1 MTNKLQPK
9 EGVRNSRL
17 LRTVALVL
25 RVAMGCVFIFS
36 GVVKGLDPYGTVI
49 KIGEYLHAM
58 GIEWLGPLAGVAC
71 VALVSLE
78 VALGVALVV
87 GAWPR
92 VVAPVVLAFNVFY
105 TALTLWLAVAN
116 PIGDCGC
123 FGDVVVLTNWQTFW
137 KNVALA
143 VALAVVWAVLRREKG
158 ARWSLAATLGAGVLM
173 ALVAAYSLACLP
185 LVEKFPFGE
194 GVDLRALVVAE
205 PAEQEQ
211 SGGVVCRNVATGEV
225 ETFDLNDPA
234 WWDESVWEF
243 VKMEGADEAT
253 DDRVVV
259 TGRDFVLTDGQGD
272 LTADVLEFEGTTRMV
287 CVQLVD
293 RVKAEWWSRVAE
305 EIDYALG
312 RGERVVVVTA
322 SEIGHATEVLS
333 RAGVDVVNVEVCNM
347 DITTLQ
353 VFLRAPSGVVVLKDG
368 VIVEKRRI

>member
-1 MTNKLQPK
+1 MTCKLQPK

-17 LRTVALVL
+17 LRIVALVL
-25 RVAMGCVFIFS
+25 RVAVGCVFIFS

-92 VVAPVVLAFNVFY
+92 LVAPVVLAFNVFY
-105 TALTLWLAVAN
+105 MALTLWLAVAN

-143 VALAVVWAVLRREKG
+143 VASAVVWAVLRREKG
-158 ARWSLAATLGAGVLM
+158 ARWSLWTTLCALVLTAGV
-173 ALVAAYSLACLP
+173 ATYSLACLP

-253 DDRVVV
+253 DDRVAV

-333 RAGVDVVNVEVCNM
+333 RVGVDVVNVEVCNM

>member
-1 MTNKLQPK
+1 MTCKCPTCERML
-9 EGVRNSRL
+9 NSRL
-17 LRTVALVL
+17 LRIVALVL
-25 RVAMGCVFIFS
+25 RVAVGCVFIFS
-36 GVVKGLDPYGTVI
+36 GVVKGVDPYCTVI

-58 GIEWLGPLAGVAC
+58 GIEWLGPLSGVAC

-143 VALAVVWAVLRREKG
+143 VASAVVWAVLRRDKG
-158 ARWSLAATLGAGVLM
+158 ARWSLATSLGAGVLM
-173 ALVAAYSLACLP
+173 ALVAIYSLCKLP
-185 LVEKFPFGE
+185 LIEKFPFGE
-194 GVDLRALVVAE
+194 GVDLRSLVVE
-205 PAEQEQ
+205 KPSEQPQ
-211 SGGVVCRNVATGEV
+211 DGGVVCRNVATGEV
-225 ETFDLNDPA
+225 ETFDLNDPT

-243 VKMEGADEAT
+243 VAMEGAESGD
-253 DDRVVV
+253 DDRVAV
-259 TGRDFVLTDGQGD
+259 TGRDFVLSDEQGD

-333 RAGVDVVNVEVCNM
+333 RVGVDVVNVEVCNM

-353 VFLRAPSGVVVLKDG
+353 VFLRAPSGVAVLKDG
-368 VIVEKRRI
+368 VIVKKRRI

>member
-1 MTNKLQPK
+1 MTYNRQPK
-9 EGVRNSRL
+9 EAMTSYRL
-17 LRTVALVL
+17 LRIAALVL
-25 RVAMGCVFIFS
+25 RVAVGCVFIFS

-58 GIEWLGPLAGVAC
+58 GIEWLSPLAGVAC
-71 VALVSLE
+71 VALVSVE

-87 GAWPR
+87 GAWPKI
-92 VVAPVVLAFNVFY
+92 VASIVLVFNLFY
-105 TALTLWLAVAN
+105 TVLTLWLAVAN

-123 FGDVVVLTNWQTFW
+123 FGDVVVLSNWQTFW
-137 KNVALA
+137 KNVALL
-143 VALAVVWAVLRREKG
+143 VASAVVWVVLRGDRG
-158 ARWSLAATLGAGVLM
+158 AKWTLWTSLGAGVLT
-173 ALVAAYSLACLP
+173 ALVATYSLCELP
-185 LVEKFPFGE
+185 LIEKFPFGE
-194 GVDLRALVVAE
+194 GVDLRALVMEE
-205 PAEQEQ
+205 PSEQEQ

-243 VKMEGADEAT
+243 VKMEGASEPS
-253 DDRVVV
+253 DDRVAV
-259 TGRDFVLTDGQGD
+259 TGRDFVLSDEQGD

-305 EIDYALG
+305 DIDYALG

-333 RAGVDVVNVEVCNM
+333 RVGVDVVNVEVCNM

-353 VFLRAPSGVVVLKDG
+353 VFLRAPSGVVVMKDG

>member
-1 MTNKLQPK
+1 MTCTLQPK
-9 EGVRNSRL
+9 EDVRNSRL
-17 LRTVALVL
+17 LRIVALVL
-25 RVAMGCVFIFS
+25 RVAVGCVFIFS

-78 VALGVALVV
+78 VALGVALTV

-143 VALAVVWAVLRREKG
+143 VASAVVWAVWRRDRG

-173 ALVAAYSLACLP
+173 ALMATYSLACLP
-185 LVEKFPFGE
+185 LIEKFPFGE
-194 GVDLRALVVAE
+194 GVDLRALVMTE
-205 PAEQEQ
+205 PTEQEQ

-225 ETFDLNDPA
+225 ENFDLNDPT

-243 VKMEGADEAT
+243 VAMEGASEPT
-253 DDRVVV
+253 DDRVAV
-259 TGRDFVLTDGQGD
+259 TGRDFVLSDEQGD
-272 LTADVLEFEGTTRMV
+272 LTADVLEFEGTTRLV
-287 CVQLVD
+287 CVQLVE
-293 RVKAEWWSRVAE
+293 RVKASAWSRVAE
-305 EIDYALG
+305 DIDAALG

-322 SEIGHATEVLS
+322 SEIGHATEMLS
-333 RAGVDVVNVEVCNM
+333 RVGVDVVGVEVCNM

-353 VFLRAPSGVVVLKDG
+353 VFLRAPLGVVVLKDG

>member
-1 MTNKLQPK
+1 MTCNCQTCERVL
-9 EGVRNSRL
+9 NSRL
-17 LRTVALVL
+17 LRIVALVL
-25 RVAMGCVFIFS
+25 RAAVGCVFVFS

-58 GIEWLGPLAGVAC
+58 GIEWLGPLSGVAC

-92 VVAPVVLAFNVFY
+92 VVAPVALAFNVFY

-137 KNVALA
+137 KNVALT
-143 VALAVVWAVLRREKG
+143 VASAVVWAVLRRDKG

-173 ALVAAYSLACLP
+173 ALVAIYSLCELP
-185 LVEKFPFGE
+185 LIEKFPFGE
-194 GVDLRALVVAE
+194 GVDLRSLVVE
-205 PAEQEQ
+205 KPSEQPQ
-211 SGGVVCRNVATGEV
+211 DGGVVCRNVATGEV
-225 ETFDLNDPA
+225 ETFDLNDPT

-243 VKMEGADEAT
+243 VAMEGAESGD
-253 DDRVVV
+253 DDRVAV
-259 TGRDFVLTDGQGD
+259 TGRDFVLSDEQGD
-272 LTADVLEFEGTTRMV
+272 LTADVLEYEGTTRFV
-287 CVQLVD
+287 CLQLVE
-293 RVKAEWWSRVAE
+293 RVKAADWSRVAE
-305 EIDYALG
+305 EIDYAIG

-322 SEIGHATEVLS
+322 SEIGHTTEVLS
-333 RAGVDVVNVEVCNM
+333 RMGVDVVNVEVCNM

-368 VIVEKRRI
+368 VVVEKTRI

>member
-1 MTNKLQPK
+1 MTYNRQPK
-9 EGVRNSRL
+9 EAMKSYRL
-17 LRTVALVL
+17 LRIAALVL
-25 RVAMGCVFIFS
+25 RVAVGCVFVFS

-49 KIGEYLHAM
+49 KIGEYLHAL
-58 GIEWLGPLAGVAC
+58 GIEWLSPLAGVAC
-71 VALVSLE
+71 VALVSVE

-87 GAWPR
+87 GAWPKI
-92 VVAPVVLAFNVFY
+92 VASIVLVFNLFY
-105 TALTLWLAVAN
+105 TLLTLWLAVAN

-123 FGDVVVLTNWQTFW
+123 FGDVVVLSNWQTFW
-137 KNVALA
+137 KNVALL
-143 VALAVVWAVLRREKG
+143 VASAVVWGVLRGDRG
-158 ARWSLAATLGAGVLM
+158 AKWTLWTSLGAGVLT
-173 ALVAAYSLACLP
+173 ALVATYSLACLP

-243 VKMEGADEAT
+243 VKMEGASEPS
-253 DDRVVV
+253 DDRVAV
-259 TGRDFVLTDGQGD
+259 TGRDFVLSDEQGD

-305 EIDYALG
+305 DIDYALG

-353 VFLRAPSGVVVLKDG
+353 VFLRAPSGVVVMKDG

>member
-9 EGVRNSRL
+9 EVIKLPRL
-17 LRTVALVL
+17 LRTVAFVL
-25 RVAMGCVFIFS
+25 RVAVGCVFIFS

-87 GAWPR
+87 GAWPKI
-92 VVAPVVLAFNVFY
+92 VASIVLVFNLFY
-105 TALTLWLAVAN
+105 TVLTLWLAVAN

-123 FGDVVVLTNWQTFW
+123 FGDVVVLSNWQTFW
-137 KNVALA
+137 KNVALL
-143 VALAVVWAVLRREKG
+143 VASAVVWAVWRRDRG

-173 ALVAAYSLACLP
+173 ALVATYSLACLP

-243 VKMEGADEAT
+243 VKMEGSDEAT
-253 DDRVVV
+253 DDRVAV

-305 EIDYALG
+305 DIDDALG

-333 RAGVDVVNVEVCNM
+333 RVGVDVVNVEVCNM

>member
-1 MTNKLQPK
+1 MTYNRQPK
-9 EGVRNSRL
+9 EAMKSYRL
-17 LRTVALVL
+17 LRIAALVL
-25 RVAMGCVFIFS
+25 RVAVGCVFVFS

-49 KIGEYLHAM
+49 KIGEYLHAL
-58 GIEWLGPLAGVAC
+58 GIEWLSPLAGVAC

-87 GAWPR
+87 GAWPKI
-92 VVAPVVLAFNVFY
+92 VASIVLVFNLFY
-105 TALTLWLAVAN
+105 TVLTLWLAVAN

-123 FGDVVVLTNWQTFW
+123 FGDVVVLSNWQTFW
-137 KNVALA
+137 KNVALL
-143 VALAVVWAVLRREKG
+143 VASAVVWVVLRGDRG
-158 ARWSLAATLGAGVLM
+158 AKWTLWTSLGAGVLT
-173 ALVAAYSLACLP
+173 ALVATYSLACLP

-194 GVDLRALVVAE
+194 GVDLRALVMEE
-205 PAEQEQ
+205 PSEQQ
-211 SGGVVCRNVATGEV
+211 QGGGVVCRNVATGEV

-243 VKMEGADEAT
+243 VKMEGASEPS
-253 DDRVVV
+253 DDRVAV
-259 TGRDFVLTDGQGD
+259 TGRDFVLSDEQGD

-305 EIDYALG
+305 DIDYALG

-333 RAGVDVVNVEVCNM
+333 RVGVDVVNVEVCNM